1 MNYNLAFSSTVPSKI
16 IQEQDVWVLLVLF
29 LWKSAEK
36 LLNTTYTRILIL
48 IILNVHISFIVR
60 NTLNLCML
68 LITEE
73 HYSAL

>member
-1 MNYNLAFSSTVPSKI
+1 MFG
-16 IQEQDVWVLLVLF
+16 VWFFF

-36 LLNTTYTRILIL
+36 LLNTTHTRILIL

-73 HYSAL
+73 RYSAL

>member
-1 MNYNLAFSSTVPSKI
+1 M
-16 IQEQDVWVLLVLF
+16 LF
-29 LWKSAEK
+29 GWFFLPLWKSAEK

-73 HYSAL
+73 RYSAL